1 MPTICQFFGIVIRMY
16 YNDHMPPHFHA
27 EYGGDEALY
36 EIDILNV
43 LRGGLPRRAHAM
55 VLEWAALH
63 RDELKANWQL
73 ARQQQPL
80 SDINP
85 LD

>member
-1 MPTICQFFGIVIRMY
+1 MY